1 MGEKG
6 KTKAVEQ
13 EDDYRE
19 KARKEQVQVRPG
31 VSEGSPEPAS

>member
-13 EDDYRE
+13 EDDYGE
-19 KARKEQVQVRPG
+19 KARKEQVQVGPG
-31 VSEGSPEPAS
+31 EDQSQRAEG